1 MQAVMSCQKL
11 IDRPGAEDS
20 LLRLMHLEMKLVP
33 RPVMKGHGSYEDGR
47 PLPRDRRD
55 KSSDWHSLYRRLTH
69 RQPYLLVF
77 TRSDRLIAEYL
88 GVMLVMHQSVSL
100 KHALDDAIRP
110 LRKFL
115 LCISLLCTWC
125 SKKDITIQE
134 KMNQPP
140 SCRISIRFQRLGGG
154 SLLLLRHV
162 LDPKVEATGM
172 QAEALHVGARRDHL
186 DLVVD
191 EHHRRVLDDQALGFA
206 IELDAL
212 GAVAGLP
219 GLDEELVDL
228 GVIVICPVRQ
238 RRVLRI
244 EEGVHREIGV
254 F

>member
-100 KHALDDAIRP
+100 KHALDGRHPPTQEVPSVHQPAVHLVLEKGHHDTGEDEPAAKLKNRHQISATPSSRSRP
-110 LRKFL
+110 GGR
-115 LCISLLCTWC
+115 SHWDGAG
-125 SKKDITIQE
+125 SPSRWRASR
-134 KMNQPP
+134 PP
-140 SCRISIRFQRLGGG
+140 GPRGRRTPS
-154 SLLLLRHV
+154 
-162 LDPKVEATGM
+162 
-172 QAEALHVGARRDHL
+172 ARP
-186 DLVVD
+186 
-191 EHHRRVLDDQALGFA
+191 RRSG
-206 IELDAL
+206 
-212 GAVAGLP
+212 AGLCDRARCAWRGRRSAAP
-219 GLDEELVDL
+219 GR
-228 GVIVICPVRQ
+228 GAG
-238 RRVLRI
+238 RR
-244 EEGVHREIGV
+244 
-254 F
+254 